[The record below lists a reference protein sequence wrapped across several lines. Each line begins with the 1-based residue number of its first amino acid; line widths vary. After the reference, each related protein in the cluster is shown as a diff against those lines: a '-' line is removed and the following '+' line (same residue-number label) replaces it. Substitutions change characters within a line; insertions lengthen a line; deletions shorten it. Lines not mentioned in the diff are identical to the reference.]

1 MESPKENLKLKNGA
15 SNTPPK
21 KKKGV
26 EKHVEFSIYTKLEC
40 NCTTIPTELQYRIA
54 LLVF

>member
-21 KKKGV
+21 KEKKGV
-26 EKHVEFSIYTKLEC
+26 LTNMLSSAYTP
-40 NCTTIPTELQYRIA
+40 N
-54 LLVF
+54 

>member
-21 KKKGV
+21 KKKKV
-26 EKHVEFSIYTKLEC
+26 LRNMLSSAYTP
-40 NCTTIPTELQYRIA
+40 N
-54 LLVF
+54 